1 MEKENIMDMDI
12 FVQEEA
18 RKRIEQDINERIA
31 VHKAN
36 IVRLAT
42 AQASATT
49 LGVAVRNRPLILLA
63 QGDSWFDYP
72 LTGNGLPLVDTDV
85 IAQLRRIG
93 PMPPIILNL
102 AHHGDAAV
110 DEMSLPKQER
120 MIAALRDPSNWT
132 VCKLMNRRPAGFPL
146 LAAATPRLRDAA
158 RRRYRRTSD

>member
-85 IAQLRRIG
+85 VAQLRRIG
-93 PMPPIILNL
+93 PMPPIILKL
-102 AHHGDAAV
+102 AQAASSKQRGLEWARDRCFCPPQITDGDLLWFAV
-110 DEMSLPKQER
+110 SRNPNWSL
-120 MIAALRDPSNWT
+120 S
-132 VCKLMNRRPAGFPL
+132 
-146 LAAATPRLRDAA
+146 
-158 RRRYRRTSD
+158 S